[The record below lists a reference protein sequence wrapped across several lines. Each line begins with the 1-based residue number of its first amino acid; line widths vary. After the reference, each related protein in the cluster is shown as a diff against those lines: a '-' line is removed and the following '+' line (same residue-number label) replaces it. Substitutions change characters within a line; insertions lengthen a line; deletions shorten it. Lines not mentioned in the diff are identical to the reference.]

1 MASLADQLLVYP
13 CVQELS
19 KDVKKPDG
27 RGGGLMQP
35 LSGYLAI
42 ETELWCVAGSKVL
55 TGIAEVRLGVKRK
68 QYDAALANG
77 EWLPD
82 RSR

>member
-13 CVQELS
+13 CVKELS

-35 LSGYLAI
+35 LSGYLAT
-42 ETELWCVAGSKVL
+42 ETELWCVTGSKVL
-55 TGIAEVRLGVKRK
+55 TAIAEVRLDVKRK

>member
-35 LSGYLAI
+35 LSGYLAT
-42 ETELWCVAGSKVL
+42 ETELWCVTGSKVL
-55 TGIAEVRLGVKRK
+55 TAIAEVRLDVKRK

>member
-1 MASLADQLLVYP
+1 
-13 CVQELS
+13 
-19 KDVKKPDG
+19 
-27 RGGGLMQP
+27 MQP